1 MRPIYLFGL
10 QCFVILAVQSCQNR
24 SKIDQGI
31 DDIVIAR
38 VGQKMLYQRQVRDL
52 VTEGTS
58 PTDSVTIVN
67 GYIQNW
73 IREGLMIQEAESKI
87 AADINIDQL
96 VEDYRSSLLVYNFE
110 KKLINEQL
118 DTIVSDGAK
127 RDFYD
132 MHRNN
137 YQLSHPIFR
146 CIAGQFK
153 RRNKSL
159 RSIIKI
165 YDSGSVEEI
174 HDITKSNAVKFHVD
188 TSVYLTK
195 EDLQSWIPQEFFKNN
210 LNSRKTIR
218 YADSDFEYFV
228 KMVEFYDENTIPPFN
243 FLESRITK
251 TILSERKNAL
261 LKEFRQQLYL
271 KGIAEKKFEIYDE
284 N

>member
-1 MRPIYLFGL
+1 M
-10 QCFVILAVQSCQNR
+10 
-24 SKIDQGI
+24 
-31 DDIVIAR
+31 IAR